1 MPVQPNVPD
10 PAGPALCNPSK
21 LSPSDILT
29 SIGIFDLHKYAME
42 DHFRVQAEYGTLAQG
57 KFSENM
63 YDIPDDRTSIRMGM
77 LGDAARI
84 GKQSQ
89 QHVLPFVKNVEGY
102 IERTALDAVNE
113 IERGKE
119 ELKLEEAVGK
129 EADRLIDDLTRG
141 KI

>member
-1 MPVQPNVPD
+1 
-10 PAGPALCNPSK
+10 
-21 LSPSDILT
+21 
-29 SIGIFDLHKYAME
+29 
-42 DHFRVQAEYGTLAQG
+42 
-57 KFSENM
+57 
-63 YDIPDDRTSIRMGM
+63 MGM

-84 GKQSQ
+84 GKRSQ

>member
-1 MPVQPNVPD
+1 
-10 PAGPALCNPSK
+10 
-21 LSPSDILT
+21 
-29 SIGIFDLHKYAME
+29 
-42 DHFRVQAEYGTLAQG
+42 
-57 KFSENM
+57 
-63 YDIPDDRTSIRMGM
+63 
-77 LGDAARI
+77 
-84 GKQSQ
+84 
-89 QHVLPFVKNVEGY
+89 VLPFVKNVEGY